1 MKCII
6 IGGVAG
12 GATVAARLRRMDE
25 SATIILLERGS
36 HISYA
41 NCGLPY
47 YIGNTITD
55 RNDLFL
61 QTPTSFGNRF
71 DVDVRIHANVTAID
85 PENKC
90 VIYTELDTGKE
101 FKESYDK
108 LVLSPGAEPIKPP
121 ISGIHLPNIFTLRD
135 IPDTDAIHAHLHSLT
150 KKPARAAIIG
160 AGFIG
165 LEMAENLHHLGMDVT
180 IIEKADYV
188 LPIADWEISAFVET
202 HLKEKNIH
210 LYTHNGVAEFKE
222 VGEQTEIILE
232 NGESLLSDFV
242 LLSIGIR
249 ARTELAKNAG
259 LAVGA
264 RGGIIVNEYMQTS
277 IPDIYAVG
285 DAIEFPHPIT
295 QQSTTCFLAG
305 PTNKQAR
312 ICANNIATGNT
323 QSYHGTIATAIAKV
337 FDLTVG
343 MCGLSAAELR
353 KNNIPFLT
361 SITHTASHATYYPG
375 SFPITIK
382 IHFAPQ
388 TGKLL
393 GVQVVGKEGTD
404 KRLDVMAQVIAHQGT
419 IYDLTDFDHAYA
431 PPYSSAKDAVTIAG
445 YVAENIIN
453 QQVRTIQW
461 NELQNWLQEK
471 NRDFLLIDVRSFL
484 ENKAGNIEGSVNY
497 PLDELREY
505 LDDIPTDK
513 TIVIY
518 CAIGLRGYIASRIL
532 LQSGFKNV
540 LNLAGGYRTY
550 QICTQK

>member
-1 MKCII
+1 
-6 IGGVAG
+6 
-12 GATVAARLRRMDE
+12 
-25 SATIILLERGS
+25 
-36 HISYA
+36 
-41 NCGLPY
+41 
-47 YIGNTITD
+47 
-55 RNDLFL
+55 
-61 QTPTSFGNRF
+61 
-71 DVDVRIHANVTAID
+71 
-85 PENKC
+85 
-90 VIYTELDTGKE
+90 
-101 FKESYDK
+101 
-108 LVLSPGAEPIKPP
+108 
-121 ISGIHLPNIFTLRD
+121 
-135 IPDTDAIHAHLHSLT
+135 
-150 KKPARAAIIG
+150 AAIIG

-188 LPIADWEISAFVET
+188 LPIADWEISAFVEK

-259 LAVGA
+259 LTVGA
-264 RGGIIVNEYMQTS
+264 RGGIIVNEYMQTT

-295 QQSTTCFLAG
+295 HQSSTCFLAG

-353 KNNIPFLT
+353 KNNIPFST

-388 TGKLL
+388 TGKIL

-431 PPYSSAKDAVTIAG
+431 PPYSSTKDAVTVAG

-461 NELQNWLQEK
+461 NELQNWLQDK

-484 ENKAGNIEGSVNY
+484 ENKAGNIAGSVNY

-532 LQSGFKNV
+532 VQSGFENV